1 MALNSNM
8 SVISARTSRT
18 ALSSILKSYS
28 PSERD
33 KTKNAIINRVRFEI
47 PKQKGILEVVA
58 AVEERRNY
66 DPMNEFVS
74 FLTENDLEDSEFL
87 SVLNDAHTV
96 INQLSPKFSP
106 LVEALLSLSWIK
118 RSQECRKAYSDFC
131 LGMLVAHNK
140 YLEFGIAKLIA
151 LWVPLNNDAEQW
163 QNEKPNQELEQELE
177 VIHKLLERVLNAIP
191 MAFDATL
198 TAIEAAFPY
207 YKRPTHMVVG
217 YIHNLLLLLGYKSM
231 FTEYVIELI
240 MQKLVILDVNAPRSA
255 IEELESDDE
264 DEEDDDEPE
273 IFEMDDCE
281 EKTNKINEPMKHA
294 IAHTLDVCMLKMFNF
309 LKQRGPPVLS
319 LRYNERQNNLNDS
332 IKFLKLLIKAFDDVI
347 LPIHNTHHV
356 QFLIFY
362 FCSLKQSLA
371 EKFLCSLWDKIINP
385 NCSAVIRQ
393 TSVGYLASFL
403 ARSKFISVNTLKHYL
418 KELCCWAHQY
428 IQGCDQYRSN
438 GSLKAN
444 IVFFSVCQA
453 IFYVIAFR
461 SRDLTVD
468 KKSLLFL
475 QSLHLSALVTC
486 NFNPLRVCLP
496 AVATAFAG
504 VTRAYQLA
512 YCHAILERNA
522 RRKLATVY
530 ANDTATPE
538 ETLDTF
544 FPFDPYLL
552 KMSSKYITPI
562 YLVYQASEAE
572 EHNAALPE
580 SINKSRKR
588 GDSEMMDD
596 HDIDDFI
603 LSDKRQKLI
612 TLAKSQEREA
622 QFNYGLSPGFHI

>member
-8 SVISARTSRT
+8 SVYSAKTSRT
-18 ALSSILKSYS
+18 SLSSILKTYS

-33 KTKNAIINRVRFEI
+33 KTKNAIINKVRFEM
-47 PKQKGILEVVA
+47 PLQKGILQVVA
-58 AVEERRNY
+58 AVEERKNFEQ
-66 DPMNEFVS
+66 MEEFVS
-74 FLTENDLEDSEFL
+74 FLIESNLEDNEFL
-87 SVLNDAHTV
+87 RIFNDAYTV
-96 INQLSPKFSP
+96 IHQLSPKFSP
-106 LVEALLSLSWIK
+106 LVEALLSITWIK
-118 RSQECRKAYSDFC
+118 RSAECRKAYGDFC
-131 LGMLVAHNK
+131 LGMVVAHNK
-140 YLEFGIAKLIA
+140 YLEFAIEKLIK
-151 LWVPLNNDAEQW
+151 LWIPTESNSDHWYND
-163 QNEKPNQELEQELE
+163 KPSKEMQEELQAIH
-177 VIHKLLERVLNAIP
+177 VILERILNAIP

-198 TAIEAAFPY
+198 TVIEALFPY
-207 YKRPTHMVVG
+207 YKRPTYSVVG
-217 YIHNLLLLLGYKSM
+217 YVHNLLQLLEYKPM
-231 FTEYVIELI
+231 FSEYVIQLI
-240 MQKLVILDVNAPRSA
+240 MQRLVILDVHAPRSE

-264 DEEDDDEPE
+264 SEDEEEDPE
-273 IFEMDDCE
+273 MFEMDDCE
-281 EKTNKINEPMKHA
+281 KDTAKADEPMKHA
-294 IAHTLDVCMLKMFNF
+294 IAHTLDVCMLKLFKF
-309 LKQRGPPVLS
+309 LEVKSEQTPNATD
-319 LRYNERQNNLNDS
+319 NERQQKLANSL
-332 IKFLKLLIKAFDDVI
+332 KFLKILIKAFDEVI

-356 QFLIFY
+356 QFVIFY

-371 EKFLCSLWDKIINP
+371 ETFLASLWDKIRNP

-393 TSVGYLASFL
+393 TSVGYMASFL
-403 ARSKFISVNTLKHYL
+403 ARSKFISVNILKHYL
-418 KELCCWAHQY
+418 KELCSWAHQY

-461 SRDLTVD
+461 SKDLTSD

-475 QSLHLSALVTC
+475 QSLHLSAMVTC

-512 YCHAILERNA
+512 YCHTILERNA

-562 YLVYQASEAE
+562 YLVYQAGDCDDD
-572 EHNAALPE
+572 LPE
-580 SINKSRKR
+580 TKNKSRKR

-603 LSDKRQKLI
+603 LSDKRQRLAS
-612 TLAKSQEREA
+612 LAKSQEREA
-622 QFNYGLSPGFHI
+622 QFSYGLSPGFHI

>member
-1 MALNSNM
+1 MALKSNM
-8 SVISARTSRT
+8 SVFSAKTS
-18 ALSSILKSYS
+18 LSSILKPYC

-33 KTKNAIINRVRFEI
+33 KAKNAIINKVRFEM
-47 PKQKGILEVVA
+47 PKQKGLLEVVN
-58 AVEERRNY
+58 AVEERQNF
-66 DPMNEFVS
+66 DQMNEFVCY
-74 FLTENDLEDSEFL
+74 LKETALEDNEFL
-87 SVLNDAHTV
+87 QILNDARKV
-96 INQLSPKFSP
+96 INQLSPKFTI
-106 LVEALLSLSWIK
+106 LVEAVLSLSWIK
-118 RSQECRKAYSDFC
+118 RSSEARNAYSDFC
-131 LGMLVAHNK
+131 LGILVAHNK
-140 YLEFGIAKLIA
+140 YLEFGIAKQIA
-151 LWVPLNNDAEQW
+151 LWIPNEDDSDLWLNGQ
-163 QNEKPNQELEQELE
+163 PSQEVEHELQA
-177 VIHKLLERVLNAIP
+177 IHQLLERIFNAIP
-191 MAFDATL
+191 MAFDASL
-198 TAIEAAFPY
+198 NAIELLFPY
-207 YKRPTHMVVG
+207 YKKSTHVVVA
-217 YIHNLLLLLGYKSM
+217 YIHNLLQLLAYKPIFS
-231 FTEYVIELI
+231 EYVLQFI
-240 MQKLVILDVNAPRSA
+240 MQKLVILDVNAPRTA

-264 DEEDDDEPE
+264 DEEDDEEPE
-273 IFEMDDCE
+273 MFEMDDCE
-281 EKTNKINEPMKHA
+281 KKAIKDDEPMKHA
-294 IAHTLDVCMLKMFNF
+294 IAHTLDICMLKIFNF
-309 LKQRGPPVLS
+309 LDQKNPQALNLTDIVRQQKLSES
-319 LRYNERQNNLNDS
+319 LR
-332 IKFLKLLIKAFDDVI
+332 FLKLLIKAFDNVI
-347 LPIHNTHHV
+347 LPIHNTHHA
-356 QFLIFY
+356 QFVLFY
-362 FCSLKQSLA
+362 FSSLKQSLA
-371 EKFLCSLWDKIINP
+371 ECFLSSLWDKIRNP

-393 TSVGYLASFL
+393 TSVGYMASFL
-403 ARSKFISVNTLKHYL
+403 ARSKCISINTLKHYL
-418 KELCCWAHQY
+418 KELCSWAHQY

-453 IFYVIAFR
+453 IFYAIAFR

-552 KMSSKYITPI
+552 KMSGKYITPM

-572 EHNAALPE
+572 ERVAQAAEILHKP
-580 SINKSRKR
+580 RKR

-603 LSDKRQKLI
+603 LTDKRQKI
-612 TLAKSQEREA
+612 ANLAKSQEREA
-622 QFNYGLSPGFHI
+622 QFTYGLSPGFHT